1 MRLYSATRAPNGR
14 RAEMFLAEKEIDVP
28 VTRLDLA
35 KFEHHTAAF
44 TALNPLQRIPVLELD
59 DGAVIT
65 ESIAICRYFEALH
78 PEPALFGRTPLEK
91 GQVEMWNRRM
101 ELEFYLPVQNAFR
114 HLHPGMAGRQVPQ
127 IAEWGELNKE
137 RALAFLGIIDAQ
149 LAKGSF
155 ICGEAFSVADITG
168 FVALDFCK
176 LARIAVPEQL
186 GAVKR
191 WHAAISARPSA
202 SVA

>member
-1 MRLYSATRAPNGR
+1 MRFYTATRAPNGR
-14 RAEMFLAEKEIDVP
+14 RTEMFLIEKGIDLP
-28 VTRLDLA
+28 ITRLDLA
-35 KFEHHTAAF
+35 NHEHQTAAF

-65 ESIAICRYFEALH
+65 ESIAICRYFEALQ

-101 ELEFYLPVQNAFR
+101 ELEFYVAVQNAFR

-127 IAEWGELNKE
+127 IAEWGELNKQ
-137 RALAFLGIIDAQ
+137 RALTFLGIIDAQ
-149 LAKGSF
+149 LAKGPF

-168 FVALDFCK
+168 FVALEFCK
-176 LARIAVPEQL
+176 PARIAVPEQL

-191 WHAAISARPSA
+191 WHAAISSRPSA

>member
-14 RAEMFLAEKEIDVP
+14 RTEMFLIEKGIDLP
-28 VTRLDLA
+28 ITRLDLA
-35 KFEHHTAAF
+35 KHEHKAAAF

-65 ESIAICRYFEALH
+65 ESIAICRYFEALQ

-101 ELEFYLPVQNAFR
+101 ELEFYVAVQHTFR
-114 HLHPGMAGRQVPQ
+114 HLHPGMAGYQVPQ
-127 IAEWGELNKE
+127 IAEWGELNKQ
-137 RALAFLGIIDAQ
+137 RALAFLSIIDAQ
-149 LAKGSF
+149 LAKGPF
-155 ICGEAFSVADITG
+155 ICGEAISVADITG
-168 FVALDFCK
+168 FVALEFCK
-176 LARIAVPEQL
+176 PARIAVPEQL
-186 GAVKR
+186 GGLKR
-191 WHAAISARPSA
+191 WHAAISSRPSA